1 MSFYSL
7 FYCIGG
13 ESNMIYT
20 SGFALQLLAAIRK
33 DVDKKMHFAMKSL
46 TGWKRNGDKYGR
58 NKPQLHLEELDVSLR
73 VRDRKLEV

>member
-20 SGFALQLLAAIRK
+20 SGFALQLLDAIRK
-33 DVDKKMHFAMKSL
+33 DVDKKNAF
-46 TGWKRNGDKYGR
+46 WD
-58 NKPQLHLEELDVSLR
+58 
-73 VRDRKLEV
+73 